1 MRFMKYL
8 IVLGDGMADV
18 PNPILSGKTPLQA
31 ASTPT
36 ICEYAS
42 KAICGL
48 VKTLPDNVE
57 PGSGPANM
65 SVMGYDPLIY
75 YTGRSPLEAISMGV
89 PVENNDI
96 VFRCNLVSLQHN
108 GSVVPFE
115 ELTMHDYS
123 AGEISTAEAQI
134 IISDL
139 DNALGRE
146 GLKLYAGRSY
156 RHCLVWR
163 DGPLHSELTAPHD
176 ITGRTISQ
184 YLPKGP
190 AREDILNLMK
200 RSYELLKEH
209 PINVNRRLEG
219 KNTAD
224 SIWLWGQGTKPVWP
238 SFKSLYNKSGAVIS
252 AVDLLFGIAIS
263 AGLRPI
269 EVEGATG
276 NLESNLSGKA
286 DAAIRA
292 FEDGIEYVYVH
303 VEAPDECGH
312 QGDVLG
318 KVHAIERI
326 ENEIVRP
333 LLTYLEDLK
342 KSTGEDFRFL
352 LLPDHPTPLDIRT
365 HTSDPVP
372 FILYDST
379 KYVSSGVT
387 KYDEFSCNETGVF
400 YPTGPSLFESF
411 IK

>member
-1 MRFMKYL
+1 
-8 IVLGDGMADV
+8 
-18 PNPILSGKTPLQA
+18 
-31 ASTPT
+31 
-36 ICEYAS
+36 
-42 KAICGL
+42 
-48 VKTLPDNVE
+48 
-57 PGSGPANM
+57 
-65 SVMGYDPLIY
+65 
-75 YTGRSPLEAISMGV
+75 
-89 PVENNDI
+89 
-96 VFRCNLVSLQHN
+96 
-108 GSVVPFE
+108 
-115 ELTMHDYS
+115 
-123 AGEISTAEAQI
+123 
-134 IISDL
+134 
-139 DNALGRE
+139 
-146 GLKLYAGRSY
+146 
-156 RHCLVWR
+156 
-163 DGPLHSELTAPHD
+163 
-176 ITGRTISQ
+176 
-184 YLPKGP
+184 
-190 AREDILNLMK
+190 
-200 RSYELLKEH
+200 
-209 PINVNRRLEG
+209 
-219 KNTAD
+219 
-224 SIWLWGQGTKPVWP
+224 
-238 SFKSLYNKSGAVIS
+238 VIS